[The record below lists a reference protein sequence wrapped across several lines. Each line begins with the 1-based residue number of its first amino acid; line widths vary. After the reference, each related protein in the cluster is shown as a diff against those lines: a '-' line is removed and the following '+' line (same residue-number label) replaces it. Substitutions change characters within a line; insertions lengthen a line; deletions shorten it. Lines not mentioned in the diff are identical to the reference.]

1 MWFLFAILAS
11 ILWGI
16 GYIINQLLMRTFSA
30 LEILFIESILI
41 VSFGLPLLIL
51 SSNLKPLFFKVCQLN
66 NALLIFVGTSIYV
79 LAAFFIL
86 SSIKGSNA
94 SIAAAIE
101 SSYPIFTMIFAY
113 IILREVQ
120 FNIPII
126 IGTVLV
132 LSGLFVINRYSV

>member
-11 ILWGI
+11 ILWGA

-30 LEILFIESILI
+30 IQILFFESVLI
-41 VSFGLPLLIL
+41 VIFVLPWLIIT
-51 SSNLKPLFFKVCQLN
+51 NQLKPLAIKVYQLN
-66 NALLIFVGTSIYV
+66 NASLILIGTSIYV

-120 FNIPII
+120 FNIYIL
-126 IGTVLV
+126 IGTLFVLC
-132 LSGLFVINRYSV
+132 GLFIINKYSN